1 MNAWPCCAHASDAV
15 GIGMAPTIFCT
26 CGQSSNAHFVRER
39 KVERDAR
46 LVARKAFRRTR
57 HEARGARSLPGTRR
71 LGCGAARSSRA
82 HSAALRRGSKSNSWK
97 KKTFLIDI
105 LLLSFIHSGSW
116 KLWGA
121 PSTLGSALETLDLG
135 VQTADKA
142 EQKETQDLDRKRQTK
157 RKRMGN
163 GRPQDR
169 SRETPCASVSRW
181 FHIHLIVCYIRI
193 LDDMNDTI
201 FV

>member
-71 LGCGAARSSRA
+71 LGPWLWSSTKQPCPQRCA
-82 HSAALRRGSKSNSWK
+82 TPWQQKQFVE

-105 LLLSFIHSGSW
+105 LHFFSCLLFTVDPE

-135 VQTADKA
+135 VQTADRA

-163 GRPQDR
+163 GRPHDR
-169 SRETPCASVSRW
+169 SRETPCASVS
-181 FHIHLIVCYIRI
+181 HISGV
-193 LDDMNDTI
+193 
-201 FV
+201 